1 MADVQQIL
9 ARYDLLRRQG
19 LEARAALDIL
29 RDSITALNHADRM
42 ELARRVRTHES
53 APPIP
58 THSANAPEDGI
69 ICPNCGKRNRPSE
82 RLCYSCGTLLLKGTD
97 TFQTQILDPDDPALA
112 DDAYFGADS
121 VLILTAR
128 TTQQEYKIRPQDSDR
143 ELVVGRSTN
152 RGPMMPD
159 IDLADSD
166 GNKLG
171 VSRLHLSIR
180 YDTQYNTIT
189 AFDLG
194 SANGTFVNGQ
204 RLHPHEVRV
213 LHHKDE
219 LRLGNM
225 MLDVTF
231 RHSAQVN

>member
-1 MADVQQIL
+1 MGDVQQIL

-19 LEARAALDIL
+19 LEARAALDML
-29 RDSITALNHADRM
+29 REAITALSHADRV
-42 ELARRVRTHES
+42 ELVRRVRARENT
-53 APPIP
+53 PPQP
-58 THSANAPEDGI
+58 PASPADSV
-69 ICPNCGKRNRPSE
+69 ICRYCGKRNRASE
-82 RLCYSCGTLLLKGTD
+82 RVCFSCGQLLLKGTD

-112 DDAYFGADS
+112 DDAYFGDDS

-128 TTQQEYKIRPQDSDR
+128 SNHQEYEIRPQDSDR
-143 ELVVGRSTN
+143 ELVVGRSTS

-166 GNKLG
+166 GNRLG

-180 YDTQYNTIT
+180 YDMQYNTLSI
-189 AFDLG
+189 FDLG

-213 LHHKDE
+213 LHHNDE

-231 RHSAQVN
+231 RHSAQVG

>member
-1 MADVQQIL
+1 MGDVQQIL

-19 LEARAALDIL
+19 MEARAALNTL
-29 RDSITALNHADRM
+29 RESITALNHADRM
-42 ELARRVRTHES
+42 ELARRVRAHES
-53 APPIP
+53 APVRHADASP
-58 THSANAPEDGI
+58 SYESVV
-69 ICPNCGKRNRPSE
+69 CPHCGKHNRPNE
-82 RLCYSCGTLLLKGTD
+82 RMCYSCGEVIAEGDKY
-97 TFQTQILDPDDPALA
+97 QTQILDQNDPALA
-112 DDAYFGADS
+112 DDAYFGEDS

-128 TTQQEYKIRPQDSDR
+128 SNRQEYEIRPQFSDR

-152 RGPMMPD
+152 RGPMAPD
-159 IDLADSD
+159 IDLADSE
-166 GNKLG
+166 GNRLG

-180 YDTQYNTIT
+180 YDTQYNTVT
-189 AFDLG
+189 VFDLG

-225 MLDVTF
+225 LLDVSF

>member
-29 RDSITALNHADRM
+29 RDSINTLSQPDRM
-42 ELARRVRTHES
+42 ELVRYVRTHES
-53 APPIP
+53 IAAHRTEPIENGP
-58 THSANAPEDGI
+58 V
-69 ICPNCGKRNRPSE
+69 CPHCGKHNRVSE
-82 RLCYSCGTLLLKGTD
+82 RVCYFCGELLLKGTD
-97 TFQTQILDPDDPALA
+97 TFQTQILDDPAA
-112 DDAYFGADS
+112 VDDAWFGEDS

-128 TTQQEYKIRPQDSDR
+128 TTQQEYKIRPQDSER

-159 IDLADSD
+159 IDLADSE

-180 YDTQYNTIT
+180 YDMQYNTVT
-189 AFDLG
+189 VFDLG

-213 LHHKDE
+213 LRHKDE

-231 RHSAQVN
+231 RHNAPVN